1 MKLLETK
8 ELQHQSDTELL
19 EFICSN
25 DANDLSYGAF
35 VNRYIKDVETECI
48 KICERR
54 KLDKH
59 IGLQITHDAFAK
71 IKKYRSFNK
80 SKLKGNNE
88 RRAIL
93 GFIYVICINLFKDHH
108 NRSNNDTTTNTTSY
122 FDDLKNTIKFDV
134 RNNQQIKDYTLRILK
149 KLNAKEIRVLQT
161 DVEYKRHHK
170 YLPDEVVVALCEEL
184 NVKEAGIR
192 KLRERLT
199 VKIKKEIDVINGE
212 Q

>member
-1 MKLLETK
+1 MKLLKIK
-8 ELQHQSDTELL
+8 ELHHQSDIELL
-19 EFICSN
+19 EFICNN
-25 DANDLSYGAF
+25 DANDLSYSAF

-59 IGLQITHDAFAK
+59 IGLQIAHDAFAK

-93 GFIYVICINLFKDHH
+93 GFIYIICINLFKDYH
-108 NRSNNDTTTNTTSY
+108 NKNKETETNPTSY
-122 FDDLKNTIKFDV
+122 FDDLKNTIKFNV
-134 RNNQQIKDYTLRILK
+134 NNNQQIKDYTLRILK
-149 KLNAKEIRVLQT
+149 KLNTKEIRVLQT
-161 DVEYKRHHK
+161 DIEYKRHYK
-170 YLPDEVVVALCEEL
+170 YLPDGVVAALCEEL
-184 NVKEAGIR
+184 NVKESGIR

-199 VKIKKEIDVINGE
+199 VKIKKEIDIINGE

>member
-1 MKLLETK
+1 MKLLENK

-25 DANDLSYGAF
+25 EANDLSYSIF
-35 VNRYIKDVETECI
+35 VNRYIKDVETQCI

-59 IGLQITHDAFAK
+59 VGLQIAHDAFAK

-93 GFIYVICINLFKDHH
+93 GFVYIICINLFKDYH
-108 NRSNNDTTTNTTSY
+108 NKNKETATNPTSY
-122 FDDLKNTIKFDV
+122 FDELKSTIKFDV
-134 RNNQQIKDYTLRILK
+134 KNNQQIKDYTLRILK

-161 DVEYKRHHK
+161 DIEYKRHHK
-170 YLPDEVVVALCEEL
+170 YLPDEVVSTLCEEL
-184 NVKEAGIR
+184 NIKESGIR